1 MQYRSAF
8 WKFNRGCFPG
18 EHKEFRY
25 KVYNLFYSRQYQL
38 VLTIKKTHNNNCKL
52 NHWSHAIFDKQFLR
66 QCHNLNGCVQ
76 IVCEDLL
83 FFLRSWGTC
92 CIQSWKG
99 YFICSI
105 INMDGGVYFIV
116 IGVKYIIRQP
126 FYIWILPQVQNVG
139 QFTVYQIHI
148 WTNTVQTLCFNG
160 ISIHLLLNNL
170 IIKKTAEM
178 C

>member
-1 MQYRSAF
+1 MRFSTDSFFYCNAII
-8 WKFNRGCFPG
+8 WMVA
-18 EHKEFRY
+18 Y
-25 KVYNLFYSRQYQL
+25 K
-38 VLTIKKTHNNNCKL
+38 
-52 NHWSHAIFDKQFLR
+52 
-66 QCHNLNGCVQ
+66 
-76 IVCEDLL
+76 IVCGDLL

-105 INMDGGVYFIV
+105 INMDGGDYFIV
-116 IGVKYIIRQP
+116 IGVTYIIRQP
-126 FYIWILPQVQNVG
+126 FYIWILPQVQNVGG

-170 IIKKTAEM
+170 IQKKMLRSANLGHGSL
-178 C
+178 